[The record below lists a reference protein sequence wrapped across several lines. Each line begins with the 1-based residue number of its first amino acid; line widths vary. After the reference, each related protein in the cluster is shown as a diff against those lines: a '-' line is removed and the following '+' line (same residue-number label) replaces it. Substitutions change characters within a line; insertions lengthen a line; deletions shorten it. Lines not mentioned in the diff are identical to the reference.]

1 MGLFDTILAT
11 EGIND
16 AGVIAKSKEVEATIY
31 ARITKPQGL
40 TEASGSEQ
48 QEQAEIKID
57 KKRRLRVR
65 KTTRP
70 GQAPIYELTV
80 KIRTSNTKELTE
92 ATEQTQ
98 GIPVELYETI
108 KSIVPNYQTKT
119 RYYFNVEE
127 IIVATSHGEK
137 QVPIKG
143 LTYEVDVYI
152 NDKGQVSDWCK
163 IDLELQDFEDRLKAA
178 GVKIASFNLKLALTK
193 LPFRPADFIVID
205 SKSIDKNNEKLTQI
219 YEHQFLRYNR
229 LPGESGPTTAP
240 LVHSSDPVEPAPKVE
255 PKEPDTSNEKDKEAP
270 EPDDSDSDN
279 DSDNAEQSDDSMPD
293 VTSGM

>member
-16 AGVIAKSKEVEATIY
+16 SPHIAKNKEVEATVY

-40 TEASGSEQ
+40 TQATGSEQ

-57 KKRRLRVR
+57 KKRKFRVR
-65 KTTRP
+65 KTTRA
-70 GQAPIYELTV
+70 GQEPIYELTV

-92 ATEQTQ
+92 VTEQTQ
-98 GIPVELYETI
+98 AIPVEVYETI
-108 KSIVPNYQTKT
+108 KSAVPNYQTKT

-127 IIVATSHGEK
+127 VTVATSGGEK
-137 QVPIKG
+137 SVPIKG
-143 LTYEVDVYI
+143 LVYEVDVYI

-178 GVKIASFNLKLALTK
+178 GVAVSSFNLKLALTK

-240 LVHSSDPVEPAPKVE
+240 LEHSSDPVEPAPEVKAKKPDQPSGSDGGE
-255 PKEPDTSNEKDKEAP
+255 DSDTSEAS
-270 EPDDSDSDN
+270 EDN
-279 DSDNAEQSDDSMPD
+279 DKQSDDSMPD

>member
-16 AGVIAKSKEVEATIY
+16 SPHVAKNKEVEATVY

-40 TEASGSEQ
+40 TQASGSEQ

-57 KKRRLRVR
+57 KKRKFRVR
-65 KTTRP
+65 KTTRE
-70 GQAPIYELTV
+70 GQAPVYELTV

-92 ATEQTQ
+92 VTEQTQ
-98 GIPVELYETI
+98 AIPVEVYETI
-108 KSIVPNYQTKT
+108 KSAVPNYQTKT

-127 IIVATSHGEK
+127 ITVSTSHGEK

-143 LTYEVDVYI
+143 LVYEVDVYI

-178 GVKIASFNLKLALTK
+178 GVKISSFNLKLALTK

-240 LVHSSDPVEPAPKVE
+240 LEHSSDPVEPTPTPAPAE
-255 PKEPDTSNEKDKEAP
+255 GESKEPDTNNEEDKEANQ
-270 EPDDSDSDN
+270 PDDSN
-279 DSDNAEQSDDSMPD
+279 NEEQSDDSMPD
-293 VTSGM
+293 ITSGM

>member
-16 AGVIAKSKEVEATIY
+16 SPHIAKNKEVEATVY

-40 TEASGSEQ
+40 TQASGSEQ

-57 KKRRLRVR
+57 KKRKFRVR
-65 KTTRP
+65 KTTRA
-70 GQAPIYELTV
+70 GQAPVYELTV

-92 ATEQTQ
+92 VTEQTQ
-98 GIPVELYETI
+98 AIPVEVYETI
-108 KSIVPNYQTKT
+108 KSAVPNYQTKT

-127 IIVATSHGEK
+127 ITVATSHGEK

-143 LTYEVDVYI
+143 LVYEVDVYI

-240 LVHSSDPVEPAPKVE
+240 LEHSSDPVEPAPKVE
-255 PKEPDTSNEKDKEAP
+255 PKEPDTNNEEDKEANQ
-270 EPDDSDSDN
+270 PDDSDN
-279 DSDNAEQSDDSMPD
+279 DEQSDDSMPD
-293 VTSGM
+293 ITSGM

>member
-16 AGVIAKSKEVEATIY
+16 SPHIAKNKEVEATVY

-40 TEASGSEQ
+40 TQASGSEQ

-57 KKRRLRVR
+57 KKRKFRVR
-65 KTTRP
+65 KTTRE
-70 GQAPIYELTV
+70 GQAPVYELTV

-92 ATEQTQ
+92 VTEQTQ
-98 GIPVELYETI
+98 GIPVEVYETI
-108 KSIVPNYQTKT
+108 KSAVPNYQTKT

-127 IIVATSHGEK
+127 ITVATSHGEK

-143 LTYEVDVYI
+143 LVYEVDVYI

-178 GVKIASFNLKLALTK
+178 GVKISSFNLKLALTK

-240 LVHSSDPVEPAPKVE
+240 LEHSSDPVEPAPKVKA
-255 PKEPDTSNEKDKEAP
+255 KEPDQTSGS
-270 EPDDSDSDN
+270 DDSENNENSEDN
-279 DSDNAEQSDDSMPD
+279 DEQSDDSMPD

>member
-1 MGLFDTILAT
+1 M
-11 EGIND
+11 
-16 AGVIAKSKEVEATIY
+16 
-31 ARITKPQGL
+31 RPC
-40 TEASGSEQ
+40 GSEQ

-57 KKRRLRVR
+57 KKRKIRVR
-65 KTTRP
+65 KTTRQ
-70 GQAPIYELTV
+70 GQAPVYELTV

-92 ATEQTQ
+92 VTEQTQ
-98 GIPVELYETI
+98 AIPVEIYETI
-108 KSIVPNYQTKT
+108 KSTVPNYQTKT

-127 IIVATSHGEK
+127 VTVSTSHGEK
-137 QVPIKG
+137 SVPIKG

-178 GVKIASFNLKLALTK
+178 DVKISSFNLKLALTK

-205 SKSIDKNNEKLTQI
+205 SKSVDKNNEKLTQI

-240 LVHSSDPVEPAPKVE
+240 LMHSSDPVEPTPKVE
-255 PKEPDTSNEKDKEAP
+255 PKEQDTNNEKEDKEANQ
-270 EPDDSDSDN
+270 PDDSDDT
-279 DSDNAEQSDDSMPD
+279 EQSDVSMPD

>member
-40 TEASGSEQ
+40 TQASGSEQ

-57 KKRRLRVR
+57 KKRKFRVR

-92 ATEQTQ
+92 VTEQTQ
-98 GIPVELYETI
+98 GIPVEVYETI

-127 IIVATSHGEK
+127 ITVATSHGEK
-137 QVPIKG
+137 SVPIKG
-143 LTYEVDVYI
+143 LAYEVDVFI

-163 IDLELQDFEDRLKAA
+163 IDVELQDFEDRLKAA
-178 GVKIASFNLKLALTK
+178 GVKISSFNLKLALTK

-219 YEHQFLRYNR
+219 YEHQFLRFNR

-240 LVHSSDPVEPAPKVE
+240 LAHSSDPVEIGRAHV
-255 PKEPDTSNEKDKEAP
+255 
-270 EPDDSDSDN
+270 
-279 DSDNAEQSDDSMPD
+279 
-293 VTSGM
+293 